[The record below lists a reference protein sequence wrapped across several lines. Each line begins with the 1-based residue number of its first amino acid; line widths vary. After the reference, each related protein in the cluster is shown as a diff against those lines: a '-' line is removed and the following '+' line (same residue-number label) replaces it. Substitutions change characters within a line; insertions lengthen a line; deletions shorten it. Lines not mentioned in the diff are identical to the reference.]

1 MDAILKEL
9 KKQLEGRKFLLV
21 LDDVWKVARE
31 TWDKLKNRLVNT
43 NRNNGNAIVVTTRS
57 EEVASIV
64 ETPSSYR
71 HALDFL
77 ADADCWSIIK
87 ERAAVTSIPVDMK
100 AIGKEIAEKCRGV
113 TLAAKVLGGMMGS
126 ARDKEAWLS
135 IRNSTVFNAS
145 HEEDNI
151 ESILKL
157 SCDHLP
163 SNLKKCFA
171 YCSMFRKDFEFEKEE
186 LIWLWM
192 AEGFVLPC
200 SEDEGNKYFNALL
213 QNSFFQDV
221 ERDKYGDIKG
231 CKMHDLALSL
241 SKYETLTLKNCST
254 SDDTCS
260 ARCLYVDCQNA
271 TTTLAF
277 PKGGSKKLRSLYTN
291 GIVFDGLGNTKIK
304 VLPESITK
312 LYNLQTLR
320 FLRCDSLKELPR
332 NKICNLISLRHIE
345 FSYDRQMPSR
355 LSFFA
360 VGTNRRGSFGE
371 LECLNQLSGELNISY
386 LEEVRNKE
394 EAKKSNLREKTKL
407 KALRFVWSF
416 FERTSDNNEEM
427 LEGLEPH
434 SNIERIKVERYLG
447 KKFPQWLYRMKIPS
461 EGDSFTVFDNLVEL
475 VLEDCLLCEELDIFL
490 VKTLELIS
498 MGKIRCIGNEFYS
511 IDIGSTSNGGRM
523 FPTLKKLSFDSMWSL
538 VEWKAP
544 SVDEGGETSVFSCL
558 EELCIKSCPLLAKIP
573 LSDSSSLV
581 TLEIEN
587 CEELSYLFEELQK
600 TSSAAATKRFYLL
613 FFLSLSLAK
622 SPCFSPC
629 GKKVRKKFL
638 YVSEVCPR
646 MGKKAEDSAESD
658 VLNRRVESATPA
670 IFIKTTQAES
680 VVLHLVLQVV

>member
-1 MDAILKEL
+1 MLQTFNVNTGGVTNMDAILKEL
-9 KKQLEGRKFLLV
+9 EKHLEGRKFLLV

-31 TWDKLKNRLVNT
+31 MWDKLKNRLVNI

-87 ERAAVTSIPVDMK
+87 ERAAVTSIPADMK

-113 TLAAKVLGGMMGS
+113 PLAAKVLGGMMGS

-163 SNLKKCFA
+163 SNLKQCFA
-171 YCSMFRKDFEFEKEE
+171 YCSMFWKDFEFEKEE

-200 SEDEGNKYFNALL
+200 SEDEGNN
-213 QNSFFQDV
+213 D
-221 ERDKYGDIKG
+221 DK
-231 CKMHDLALSL
+231 CF
-241 SKYETLTLKNCST
+241 
-254 SDDTCS
+254 
-260 ARCLYVDCQNA
+260 ARRLYVDCQNA

-277 PKGGSKKLRSLYTN
+277 PKGGSKELRSLYTN
-291 GIVFDGLGNTKIK
+291 GIVFDGSWKLKSLRALKLKGSNVEEVPSFIGNLKHLRCPDISDTKIK

-332 NKICNLISLRHIE
+332 NKICNLISLRRIE

-360 VGTNRRGSFGE
+360 VGTDRRGSFGE

-447 KKFPQWLYRMKIPS
+447 KKFPLWLYRMKILS
-461 EGDSFTVFDNLVEL
+461 EGDSFTVFDNLLEL
-475 VLEDCLLCEELDIFL
+475 VLEDC
-490 VKTLELIS
+490 
-498 MGKIRCIGNEFYS
+498 
-511 IDIGSTSNGGRM
+511 
-523 FPTLKKLSFDSMWSL
+523 
-538 VEWKAP
+538 
-544 SVDEGGETSVFSCL
+544 
-558 EELCIKSCPLLAKIP
+558 
-573 LSDSSSLV
+573 
-581 TLEIEN
+581 
-587 CEELSYLFEELQK
+587 
-600 TSSAAATKRFYLL
+600 
-613 FFLSLSLAK
+613 
-622 SPCFSPC
+622 
-629 GKKVRKKFL
+629 
-638 YVSEVCPR
+638 
-646 MGKKAEDSAESD
+646 
-658 VLNRRVESATPA
+658 
-670 IFIKTTQAES
+670 
-680 VVLHLVLQVV
+680 VV